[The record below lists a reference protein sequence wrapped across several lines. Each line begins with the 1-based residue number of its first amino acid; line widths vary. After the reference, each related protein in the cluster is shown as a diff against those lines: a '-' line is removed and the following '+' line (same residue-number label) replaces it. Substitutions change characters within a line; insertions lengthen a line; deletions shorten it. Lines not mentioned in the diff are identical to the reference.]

1 MMNNTLETALRVAQL
16 GDLPPAID
24 DAYKKHWL
32 KAIVKIQ
39 RSNGEIGYCLAVN
52 DGNNKP
58 RIIRDFNPTGI
69 IVRVLS
75 VHPYEESTRNII
87 PSFRSDEQILNYFRK
102 TDFKR
107 EEIESLLS
115 KEGKTS
121 EQIKADREL
130 LNSYIT
136 QVAIGQAIRV
146 SNANA
151 GLKKFAD
158 MADPNLKDKNAK
170 AKKYGRTAT
179 PRKTKRSK
187 SED

>member
-1 MMNNTLETALRVAQL
+1 MINNTLETALRVAQI

-24 DAYKKHWL
+24 DTYKKHWL

-87 PSFRSDEQILNYFRK
+87 PFFNTEEQVIKYLCK
-102 TDFKR
+102 SDFKR
-107 EEIESLLS
+107 EEIIPLV
-115 KEGKTS
+115 KTEGKTL
-121 EQIKADREL
+121 EQINADNEL
-130 LNSYIT
+130 IKGYIR
-136 QVAIGQAIRV
+136 QVAMKQAQQVEATKQLGREV
-146 SNANA
+146 AA
-151 GLKKFAD
+151 
-158 MADPNLKDKNAK
+158 MADPELKEKRIK
-170 AKKYGRTAT
+170 AKKNGRTAT
-179 PRKTKRSK
+179 PRKAKRSK
-187 SED
+187 SQD

>member
-1 MMNNTLETALRVAQL
+1 MNNGLEEALRVAQV

-39 RSNGEIGYCLAVN
+39 RSNGETGYCLAIN

-87 PSFRSDEQILNYFRK
+87 PFFNTEEQVIKYLCK
-102 TDFKR
+102 SDFKR
-107 EEIESLLS
+107 EEIIPLI
-115 KEGKTS
+115 KTEGKTP
-121 EQIKADREL
+121 EQINADNEL
-130 LNSYIT
+130 IKGYIR
-136 QVAIGQAIRV
+136 QVANKQAQQVEATKQLGREI
-146 SNANA
+146 AA
-151 GLKKFAD
+151 
-158 MADPNLKDKNAK
+158 MADPKLKEKRIK
-170 AKKYGRTAT
+170 AKKNGRTAT
-179 PRKTKRSK
+179 TRKAKGSK
-187 SED
+187 SQD